1 MPLRVAA
8 ALACLLAT
16 SSAAQMRPLPDPG
29 PFLEQVKK
37 RLQPDEE
44 RQSGYMYVQTQRNQK
59 LDKAGRSTS
68 ESVTVAESYP
78 GLPGEGRW
86 SREISRDG
94 QPVPARELEKGDA
107 DRRKHA
113 EDYARKLASNPAQV
127 RASEATIREKRRREA
142 AESVDDVYR
151 VFDVRM
157 TGRETIDGHDTIA
170 FTLTPRPDVKPQTRA
185 GNIMRS
191 FSGRAWISESDYEL
205 VRLDVEAID
214 TVSIGFGLLARLH
227 KGSQLSFQ
235 RRKINNEV
243 WLPGSAKYSLSARVG
258 LFAVLRRGGSVE
270 FSNYKK
276 FSVDTSTVIGA
287 PRKP

>member
-1 MPLRVAA
+1 M
-8 ALACLLAT
+8 ALVCLLAT
-16 SSAAQMRPLPDPG
+16 SSAAQMRPLPDPQ
-29 PFLEQVKK
+29 PFLQEVKK

-170 FTLTPRPDVKPQTRA
+170 FTLTPRPDAKPQTRA

-243 WLPGSAKYSLSARVG
+243 WLPKR
-258 LFAVLRRGGSVE
+258 AVLKGAVRIALVKMLRGDVTFE
-270 FSNYKK
+270 FGEYKK
-276 FSVDTSTVIGA
+276 FQTDSRIVQ
-287 PRKP
+287 

>member
-1 MPLRVAA
+1 MTLRVAVA
-8 ALACLLAT
+8 SVCLLAT
-16 SSAAQMRPLPDPG
+16 SSAAQMRPLPDPQ

-44 RQSGYMYVQTQRNQK
+44 RQSGYMYVQTQRTEK

-86 SREISRDG
+86 NREISKDG
-94 QPVPARELEKGDA
+94 QPVPPLELEKLDA
-107 DRRKHA
+107 DRRKHV
-113 EDYARKLASNPAQV
+113 EEYARKLASNPTQL

-151 VFDVRM
+151 VFEIRM
-157 TGRETIDGHDTIA
+157 TGRETVDGHDTIA
-170 FTLTPRPDVKPQTRA
+170 FTLTPRANAKPATRA
-185 GNIMRS
+185 GNIMRN

-205 VRLDVEAID
+205 VRLELEAID

-227 KGSQLSFQ
+227 KGSQLWFQ
-235 RRKINNEV
+235 RRKINDEV
-243 WLPGSAKYSLSARVG
+243 WLPASAKYSFSARVG
-258 LFAVLRRGGSVE
+258 LLAVLRRGGSVE

-276 FSVDTSTVIGA
+276 FSVDTTTVIGA